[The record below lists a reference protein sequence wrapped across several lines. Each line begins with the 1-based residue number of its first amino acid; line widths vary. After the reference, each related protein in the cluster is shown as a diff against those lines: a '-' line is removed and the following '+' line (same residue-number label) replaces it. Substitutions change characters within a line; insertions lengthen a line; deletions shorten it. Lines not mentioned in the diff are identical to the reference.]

1 MFARLFLAHPK
12 SVGETYFEHQRMAFS
27 FAGPLLLAGLAC
39 LLHAVIPGLCER
51 TASSRI
57 KALHDRMVV
66 NRVPKNFASF
76 ESKDERSSA
85 AAV

>member
-1 MFARLFLAHPK
+1 MFAQLFLTHPQ
-12 SVGETYFEHQRMAFS
+12 SVGETYLEHQRMAFS

-57 KALHDRMVV
+57 ENLHMRM
-66 NRVPKNFASF
+66 NSGRRA
-76 ESKDERSSA
+76 R
-85 AAV
+85 